1 MTKKVKSCRSAY
13 QFFCIAIIDVIRQ
26 IRQYSDEKRKRGEIF
41 KEMSELWKQFK
52 LQNTDP
58 QVMSRIYREVE
69 YDKNRYLKEIYEWQ
83 WTKTSKDELLK
94 KFQKDDMIRR
104 TIFIRDIDKLFEYES
119 NIKQKT
125 LDDWIQKINLK
136 TR

>member
-1 MTKKVKSCRSAY
+1 MTKKVKSYRSAY

-26 IRQYSDEKRKRGEIF
+26 NTEGKRKRGEIF
-41 KEMSELWKQFK
+41 KEISELWKQFK

-69 YDKNRYLKEIYEWQ
+69 YDKSRYLKEIVEWQ

-125 LDDWIQKINLK
+125 LDDWIQKNNLK